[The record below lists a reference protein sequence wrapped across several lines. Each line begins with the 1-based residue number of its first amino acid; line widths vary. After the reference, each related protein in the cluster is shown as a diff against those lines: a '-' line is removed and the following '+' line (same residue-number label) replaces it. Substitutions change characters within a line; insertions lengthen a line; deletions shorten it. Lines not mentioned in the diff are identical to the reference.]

1 VSETSKETLRELAG
15 SYLLDF
21 PILDNSIAS
30 LFSSV
35 FGARTNS
42 VEIFYGNLT
51 LQSRLDCI
59 DAFCGQDAF
68 PFDDEEK
75 KAIKSIVT
83 SARESQQF
91 RNLLA
96 HHFILDTEIIVRGR
110 YQPPQKHVSDPEK
123 LFVWKTNRKGRYNV
137 KPITKKQVQAAI
149 QNMLITSTNI
159 SILCARIRMQ
169 YGLRP

>member
-1 VSETSKETLRELAG
+1 VSVKAKETLRELAG

-51 LQSRLDCI
+51 LQSRINCI
-59 DAFCGQDAF
+59 EAFCDQIAF
-68 PFDDEEK
+68 PFDKQERR
-75 KAIKSIVT
+75 AIRSILAD
-83 SARESQQF
+83 ARELQRF

-96 HHFILDTEIIVRGR
+96 HHFVLDTDVLVRGKH
-110 YQPPQKHVSDPEK
+110 QLPQKRESDPDK
-123 LFVWKTNRKGRYNV
+123 LFVWKTNKKGKYEV
-137 KPITKKQVQAAI
+137 KPITKRQVQASI
-149 QNMLITSTNI
+149 EKMLMTAANI
-159 SILCARIRMQ
+159 SIVCARIRMR